1 MKYIYSIILVLITT
15 ISLNAQSVFNSGGFC
30 FGTAEYPSLTGGFWS
45 KSVIEDFDGDS
56 KKDFMSLHFTSN
68 DIEVYRFTGSASPSF
83 TLDYT
88 NPIPTPNYYNGVNFA
103 VGDFDGDGKQDFA
116 VIDTSFSISIYKN
129 ISTVGAISFT
139 NVTNFICKV
148 PAGPQYVSPAVHLEA
163 GDFDGNGNVDL
174 VIFAYDQNAAI
185 GTIGYKI
192 KFVPNNGGLVFNT
205 TNPVYTGF
213 NSKSIKDFGGQF
225 EYAME
230 DLNGDSKKDFVVAFH
245 SFSGNDTLS
254 ILRNN
259 STPGSFALTE
269 IKMPVTGNQGNYIK
283 RVYIKDMNADAK
295 PDIMSLFENAAGQ
308 QSICFQNATSTPY
321 VYSAAPTNYNLP
333 VGGTCEFFQI
343 DDLNNDGKNELIG
356 RSSSGGINLYIGK
369 TTSHPYFDTV
379 TYSLPYWVGPQFTHI
394 YDFNGNGY
402 KDFIFN
408 PADVDGGDS
417 QLQYVTNHSYSLSIS
432 PLNPSFCNPDSVKLT
447 SNTNYTNVINY
458 SWSNGDTTSYSW
470 INTSG
475 SAWVTYSINFS
486 YSSVCYIK
494 SDTIN
499 VAGYNPMP
507 LTTTAVTGLVCSNA
521 PVTLNASGAVTYTW
535 QPGNYNG
542 ASPVVNPPAN
552 SYTVYGTDAN
562 GCKTSTSMSLNVIS
576 APTVAISSN
585 TPTIC
590 QGTIA
595 VLTASGAATYTLQP
609 GSQTGSSFSVNP
621 LIATTYTINGE
632 STTGCKDDEVI
643 TINVNPAPSIA
654 ANITGTTICSGQ
666 SIGLNASGGVNYLW
680 LPGNLIGATHT
691 VSPASTITY
700 TLYGIDAI
708 GCGNFDLVNITV
720 VNTPTLSVTSSSNIV
735 CKDDMVTLSASGAG
749 TYTWEPGGYTG
760 ASVGIYVSTNTTFTV
775 TGSLVAGCDAVDF
788 ITVNVWPSNFNAVA
802 SSTTICNGQSVTLS
816 ATGAITYTWSN
827 GSNDSTIVIS
837 PVTAETFV
845 VDAIDSYGCKFVQA
859 ISVEVD
865 PTCAITVFNGLT
877 PNGDGKNDV
886 FFIKNIDQYPG
897 NMVRIYNR
905 WGQVIFE
912 TENYDNVNR
921 KWNGSMYNSGAN
933 APAGTYYYFID
944 LKNGNEPLKGYIEL
958 TLK

>member
-1 MKYIYSIILVLITT
+1 MKYIYSIIFVLIAIIT
-15 ISLNAQSVFNSGGFC
+15 LNGQSVFNSGGFC
-30 FGTAEYPSLTGGFWS
+30 FSTEEYPSSTAGFWS
-45 KSVIEDFDGDS
+45 KSVISDFDGDG
-56 KKDFMSLHFTSN
+56 KMDFMALHFSN
-68 DIEVYRFTGSASPSF
+68 NDVEAYRNTGGIFPTF
-83 TLDYT
+83 TLSYS
-88 NPIPTPNYYNGVNFA
+88 NSIPSPNSFNGVDFA
-103 VGDFDGDGKQDFA
+103 VGDFDGDSKPDYA
-116 VIDTSFSISIYKN
+116 IIDTSFTISIYKN
-129 ISTVGAISFT
+129 ISTIGTISFT
-139 NVTNFICKV
+139 NVATFVCKV
-148 PAGPQYVSPAVHLEA
+148 PAGPQYTSPSVHLEA
-163 GDFDGNGNVDL
+163 GDFDGNGQVDL
-174 VIFAYDQNAAI
+174 IEMAYDQNAAI
-185 GTIGYKI
+185 GAIGYKI
-192 KFVPNNGGLVFNT
+192 KFVPNNGGFVFNT

-213 NSKSIKDFGGQF
+213 NTKSIKDFGGHF
-225 EYAME
+225 EYAMA
-230 DLNGDSKKDFVVAFH
+230 DLNGDSKKDFVVSFH
-245 SFSGNDTLS
+245 DFSGNDTVS
-254 ILRNN
+254 VLRNN
-259 STPGSFALTE
+259 SSVGSFALTE
-269 IKMPVTGNQGNYIK
+269 IKMPVTGISGNYVK
-283 RVYIKDMNADAK
+283 RVYVKDMNADAK
-295 PDIMSLFENAAGQ
+295 PDILCLFENAAGQ
-308 QSICFQNATSTPY
+308 QSIRFHYATTTPFSY
-321 VYSAAPTNYNLP
+321 SSAALNYNLP
-333 VGGTCEFFQI
+333 LGASCEYFEI

-356 RSSSGGINLYIGK
+356 RINWGGIALYVGK
-369 TTSHPYFDTV
+369 SNSVPYFDTI
-379 TYSLPYWVGPQFTHI
+379 TNTLPYSVGPQFTHI

-408 PADVDGGDS
+408 PGEVDGGDS
-417 QLQYVTNHSYSLSIS
+417 QLIYISNKSYSLSIS
-432 PLNPSFCNPDSVKLT
+432 PLNPFFCSPDSVQLT
-447 SNTNYTNVINY
+447 ATTNNTSTVTYN
-458 SWSNGDTTSYSW
+458 WSTGDTTVTNW
-470 INTSG
+470 ITTSG
-475 SAWVTYSINFS
+475 SVSVTYSINFGTVS
-486 YSSVCYIK
+486 CYIK

-499 VAGYNPMP
+499 VAGYNPTP
-507 LTTTAVTGLVCSNA
+507 LTTTAVAGLVCSNA

-562 GCKTSTSMSLNVIS
+562 GCKTSTTMSLNVIG

-609 GSQTGSSFSVNP
+609 GAQTGSSFSVNP

-643 TINVNPAPSIA
+643 TINVNPAPTIS
-654 ANITGTTICSGQ
+654 ANLTGTTICSGQ

-680 LPGNLIGATHT
+680 LPGNLIGAAQT

-700 TLYGIDAI
+700 TVYGIDAI
-708 GCGNFDLVNITV
+708 GCGNFDLVNVTV
-720 VNTPTLSVTSSSNIV
+720 VNTPTLSVTSSSNTV
-735 CKDDMVTLSASGAG
+735 CKDDMVTLNASGAG

-760 ASVGIYVSTNTTFTV
+760 ASVGIYVSANTVFTV

-827 GSNDSTIVIS
+827 GSNDSSIVVS
-837 PVTAETFV
+837 PVTAETFM

-859 ISVEVD
+859 INVEVD
-865 PTCAITVFNGLT
+865 PLCEITVFNGLT

-886 FFIKNIDQYPG
+886 FFIKNIDQYPN
-897 NMVRIYNR
+897 NMVRIFNR

-912 TENYDNVNR
+912 AENYDNVNR
-921 KWNGSMYNSGAN
+921 KWNGNMYNNGVN
-933 APAGTYYYFID
+933 APAGTYYYLID